1 MLFDLRSRGRRTTV
15 RGVYLMLALLMGG
28 GLILF
33 GVGTGVSGGGLLNA
47 FGGSGGSSQKSQVSS
62 AERQAQAAANAHPSS
77 AADMAK
83 LLEAQWSS
91 ATSTG
96 FDAATHAFTTFGKGE
111 LRKVTQSWQR
121 YQQLTPKP
129 DPGAAVVS
137 AEAYT
142 ALANFSGAAGAWEA
156 SATSSPSVRGFDCL
170 ALASYSAGDTGKGD
184 LATAKLLSL
193 LPKAQRSSLAAQLKL
208 DRTSHQS
215 ALQGLLQNCE
225 A

>member
-62 AERQAQAAANAHPSS
+62 VEKQAQAAVKAHPNS
-77 AADMAK
+77 ASAWAK
-83 LLEAQWSS
+83 LLEAQWES

-96 FDAATHAFTTFGKGE
+96 FNTTSGFTPFGKSQ
-111 LRKVTQSWQR
+111 LHKVTESWQR
-121 YQQLTPKP
+121 YNQLTKTP
-129 DPGAAVVS
+129 DAGVAIVAG
-137 AEAYT
+137 EAYT
-142 ALANFSGAAGAWEA
+142 ALQDFSGAAGAWEA
-156 SATSSPSVRGFDCL
+156 SATATPSVRAYQCL
-170 ALASYSAGDTGKGD
+170 AYSSYAAGDTRKGD
-184 LATAKLLSL
+184 LATTKLLSL
-193 LPKAQRSSLAAQLKL
+193 LPKAQRSSAQGQLKL
-208 DRTSHQS
+208 AKGSHTS
-215 ALQGLLQNCE
+215 ALQGLITNCE

>member
-15 RGVYLMLALLMGG
+15 RGVYLMLAVLMGG

-47 FGGSGGSSQKSQVSS
+47 FGGSGGSSQKAQVSG
-62 AERQAQAAANAHPSS
+62 AERQAAADVKTHPTNAAAW
-77 AADMAK
+77 AK
-83 LLEAQWSS
+83 LLEAQWES

-96 FDAATHAFTTFGKGE
+96 FSSTSGFTSFGKSE

-121 YQQLTPKP
+121 YVQLTKTP
-129 DPGAAVVS
+129 DPGVAIVS
-137 AEAYT
+137 AEAFT

-156 SATSSPSVRGFDCL
+156 SAAAAPTERAWDCL
-170 ALASYSAGDTGKGD
+170 ALASYAAGDTGRGD

-193 LPKAQRSSLAAQLKL
+193 LPKVQRSSQQAQLKL
-208 DRTSHQS
+208 ARSSHTS
-215 ALQGLLQNCE
+215 ALQGLASNCE